1 MRKMLK
7 SFTFSR
13 GGQYTSVWWKQCDRG
28 NISAWIYHSSTWCR
42 IRVSC
47 MYIHVCICI
56 FVYLCMFISICV
68 FVSWHEY
75 ITATSGAGSE
85 RISSIILSSL
95 ALNTQYMQIYANQR
109 VTTAE
114 ANILHQKDY
123 LSALHSRLRFVSDM
137 TNPSFPNILH
147 SCIIWGMLRH
157 QKYIHRNTHTHIS
170 EMHRNNHYWIS
181 IDKTFSNEQL
191 CHKWHIIF
199 CTGLFPM
206 KYFCSN
212 LCNLSWWGRKV

>member
-7 SFTFSR
+7 SFSFSR
-13 GGQYTSVWWKQCDRG
+13 GGQYTSVWWKQCDRE

-47 MYIHVCICI
+47 MYMRV
-56 FVYLCMFISICV
+56 FVYLCLCMFISICV
-68 FVSWHEY
+68 FVYWHEY

-114 ANILHQKDY
+114 ANILHQK
-123 LSALHSRLRFVSDM
+123 SFSPALTSRVCVRYDKSFLPEHFAQLHNLRYVATSEM
-137 TNPSFPNILH
+137 YS
-147 SCIIWGMLRH
+147 
-157 QKYIHRNTHTHIS
+157 QKYTHTHL
-170 EMHRNNHYWIS
+170 RNAQ
-181 IDKTFSNEQL
+181 K
-191 CHKWHIIF
+191 
-199 CTGLFPM
+199 
-206 KYFCSN
+206 
-212 LCNLSWWGRKV
+212 

>member
-1 MRKMLK
+1 MKNAEKLFIFTRRAIHIGLMEAMWQRKHLCM
-7 SFTFSR
+7 
-13 GGQYTSVWWKQCDRG
+13 
-28 NISAWIYHSSTWCR
+28 NISLQHLVQDKSIMHVY
-42 IRVSC
+42 
-47 MYIHVCICI
+47 VCICI
-56 FVYLCMFISICV
+56 FVYLCMFICICV

-123 LSALHSRLRFVSDM
+123 LSRLGFVSDM

-157 QKYIHRNTHTHIS
+157 QKYIHRNTHTHL
-170 EMHRNNHYWIS
+170 RNAQ
-181 IDKTFSNEQL
+181 K
-191 CHKWHIIF
+191 
-199 CTGLFPM
+199 
-206 KYFCSN
+206 
-212 LCNLSWWGRKV
+212 

>member
-47 MYIHVCICI
+47 MYMCVFVYVNLYLCICI
-56 FVYLCMFISICV
+56 LTWIHYCNIWC
-68 FVSWHEY
+68 
-75 ITATSGAGSE
+75 
-85 RISSIILSSL
+85 RIRENIKHHSL
-95 ALNTQYMQIYANQR
+95 IFSTQYSIYANLCKS
-109 VTTAE
+109 E
-114 ANILHQKDY
+114 SH
-123 LSALHSRLRFVSDM
+123 HSRSQYIASKRLSFSPALTSQVCVRYDKSFLPEHFAQLHNLRYVATSEIY
-137 TNPSFPNILH
+137 S
-147 SCIIWGMLRH
+147 
-157 QKYIHRNTHTHIS
+157 QKYTHAHIS

>member
-47 MYIHVCICI
+47 MYMRV
-56 FVYLCMFISICV
+56 FVYLCICMFICICV

-123 LSALHSRLRFVSDM
+123 LSRLGFVSDM

-157 QKYIHRNTHTHIS
+157 QKYIHRNTHTHL
-170 EMHRNNHYWIS
+170 RNAQ
-181 IDKTFSNEQL
+181 K
-191 CHKWHIIF
+191 
-199 CTGLFPM
+199 
-206 KYFCSN
+206 
-212 LCNLSWWGRKV
+212 

>member
-1 MRKMLK
+1 MWQRKHLCM
-7 SFTFSR
+7 
-13 GGQYTSVWWKQCDRG
+13 
-28 NISAWIYHSSTWCR
+28 NISLQHLVQDKSIMHVY
-42 IRVSC
+42 
-47 MYIHVCICI
+47 VCICI

-157 QKYIHRNTHTHIS
+157 QKYIHRNTHTHTSQKCTEITIT
-170 EMHRNNHYWIS
+170 EYPLTKHLVM
-181 IDKTFSNEQL
+181 SN
-191 CHKWHIIF
+191 CV
-199 CTGLFPM
+199 T
-206 KYFCSN
+206 N
-212 LCNLSWWGRKV
+212 DT